1 MVRIKDI
8 AEKCNVSISMVSR
21 VVRNVGY
28 VSRANREKI
37 ESAIKEMG
45 YVADENARALK
56 NGQTRTI
63 GIIVSDIKNFF
74 YNLVLEKI
82 VKKFKE
88 VNYKVV
94 VTYSFENEAT
104 EKENFLY
111 LVASK
116 VDAIIFTPITS
127 DNEEMIR
134 IARNHNIFVLQL
146 FRSAFDNIGSITVD
160 DAYGAYLATS
170 HLLNEGKRNVVLLS
184 VNVKHTPHRSQG
196 YINAYNEFGLK
207 YDMSNIYKFSPNFS
221 IKEDIIK
228 IIKEKKPDAIIAG
241 TNTFGIE
248 VLEAFR
254 ELNIE
259 ENQISLIV
267 FDEFK
272 WLDLLKI
279 STIAQPIDEISEAI
293 YNYTIPSL
301 ENGCCE
307 VKHLKV
313 IPKLIVRK

>member
-28 VSRANREKI
+28 VSKENRKKI
-37 ESAIKEMG
+37 EAAIKEMG
-45 YVADENARALK
+45 YVADENARVLK

-63 GIIVSDIKNFF
+63 GIIVSDINNFF

-82 VKKFKE
+82 VKRFKA
-88 VNYKVV
+88 VDYKVV
-94 VTYSFENEAT
+94 VTYSFENKET

-127 DNEEMIR
+127 ENEDMIR
-134 IARNHNIFVLQL
+134 IARKNNIFVLQL
-146 FRSAFDNIGSITVD
+146 FRSAFTDIGSITVD
-160 DAYGAYLATS
+160 DAYGAYLATK
-170 HLLNEGKRNVVLLS
+170 HLLAEGRKNIVLLS

-196 YINAYNEFGLK
+196 YINAYEEAGLEYK
-207 YDMSNIYKFSPNFS
+207 RENIYKFSPNYS
-221 IKEDIIK
+221 IK
-228 IIKEKKPDAIIAG
+228 KEIANLIQIQKPDAIIAG

-254 ELNIE
+254 DLNIDTT
-259 ENQISLIV
+259 QIALIV

-279 STIAQPIDEISEAI
+279 STIAQPIDKISEEI
-293 YNYTIPSL
+293 YNYLIPNL
-301 ENGCCE
+301 EKQE
-307 VKHLKV
+307 YVVKHLKV
-313 IPKLIVRK
+313 IPRLIIRK